1 VSIKRIVRTLVGF
14 TLLGIVVGLAVAGIM
29 IMLNTA
35 FPALVFNFIGQP
47 KDPVKMILTIGLSDG
62 ATFGFILGIVALIF
76 DLIAG

>member
-1 VSIKRIVRTLVGF
+1 
-14 TLLGIVVGLAVAGIM
+14 M